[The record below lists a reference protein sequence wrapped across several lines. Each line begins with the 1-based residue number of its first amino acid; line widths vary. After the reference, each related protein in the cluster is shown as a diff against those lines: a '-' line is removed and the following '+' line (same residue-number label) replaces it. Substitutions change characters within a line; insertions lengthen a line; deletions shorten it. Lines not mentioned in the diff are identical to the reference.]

1 MSAGVKACSGKFW
14 RAHLLMC
21 RKFSAAQER
30 CPPEKTIRHSLFA
43 IRCRF
48 GSAEILLSYFVHRLK
63 SVAAITK
70 PAEAG

>member
-14 RAHLLMC
+14 RAHLLMY

-30 CPPEKTIRHSLFA
+30 CPPEKTIRQSLFA

-48 GSAEILLSYFVHRLK
+48 WLGRNIALLFCPPTEVGGCDNK
-63 SVAAITK
+63 AC
-70 PAEAG
+70 

>member
-30 CPPEKTIRHSLFA
+30 CPPEKPFATCHSLSFWLGRNIA
-43 IRCRF
+43 
-48 GSAEILLSYFVHRLK
+48 LLFCPPTEVSGCDNK
-63 SVAAITK
+63 AC
-70 PAEAG
+70 

>member
-1 MSAGVKACSGKFW
+1 
-14 RAHLLMC
+14 MC

>member
-30 CPPEKTIRHSLFA
+30 CPPEKPFA
-43 IRCRF
+43 IRYLPFAVVLARQKYC
-48 GSAEILLSYFVHRLK
+48 SPILS
-63 SVAAITK
+63 TD
-70 PAEAG
+70 